1 MSSKINK
8 YLDLNFLGSFTNIE
22 GLKKHDCVEIAFAGA
37 SNVGKSSAINL
48 LTNNKKM
55 SKVSKK
61 PGKTKYLNIFEA
73 KAVSY
78 THLTLPTILLV

>member
-1 MSSKINK
+1 MNSKINK

-22 GLKKHDCVEIAFAGA
+22 GLKKHDCVEIAFVGA

-61 PGKTKYLNIFEA
+61 P
-73 KAVSY
+73 VSY
-78 THLTLPTILLV
+78 THLTLPTKG